1 MGPFRAFVI
10 DSHVS
15 RGGRLWSADRPRA
28 QLGLARAYAA
38 EGDGENGRKAYE
50 DFFTTGKDADPD
62 IPILRRA
69 KAEYKKLAATASAVA
84 SASGKNNSPVSLKVP
99 IRDARGLKCDF
110 VRAEEVWRSP
120 VLVHLPGRSRDE
132 FKLAAFCSCGETFRQ
147 PPASLR

>member
-1 MGPFRAFVI
+1 MECGPATGATG
-10 DSHVS
+10 S
-15 RGGRLWSADRPRA
+15 RPGLRCRRRRRERPQSLRRF
-28 QLGLARAYAA
+28 LHYWERRGPGY
-38 EGDGENGRKAYE
+38 
-50 DFFTTGKDADPD
+50 
-62 IPILRRA
+62 PILRRA